1 MFKRRQKIEYIIY
14 EKLENLRIKHQV
26 KNGVGVFSIDRD
38 EMVNIKDS
46 KIIYNTWQEVI

>member
-38 EMVNIKDS
+38 ENGQYKGFKNNI
-46 KIIYNTWQEVI
+46 